1 MPSSPLIHPI
11 SPQFE
16 MDNTP
21 LTLVVWTEV
30 GYQKKRKTMLF
41 QMVPPAAV
49 KLQQGDQREAM

>member
-1 MPSSPLIHPI
+1 
-11 SPQFE
+11 